1 MHFRKL
7 RREERVSRGRSV
19 EEEEVVEKEE
29 KEEKVGEEGKGSP

>member
-29 KEEKVGEEGKGSP
+29 KEEKVEKVGEEMI